1 MTLQETKDNYARGFG
16 AVDWQDFTYGF
27 TAEEIE
33 CHMEDVAIRYAKEK
47 AGDQRIV
54 IADLVKRESG
64 EISDY
69 IRYDNFPDKA
79 NEIESKLDIDYM
91 Y

>member
-16 AVDWQDFTYGF
+16 ARDWQDFTYGF
-27 TAEEIE
+27 TDEEIE

-47 AGDQRIV
+47 AGDQRQV
-54 IADLVKRESG
+54 IADLVKPHSKDIAE
-64 EISDY
+64 Y
-69 IRYDNFPDKA
+69 IRWDSFPDKA